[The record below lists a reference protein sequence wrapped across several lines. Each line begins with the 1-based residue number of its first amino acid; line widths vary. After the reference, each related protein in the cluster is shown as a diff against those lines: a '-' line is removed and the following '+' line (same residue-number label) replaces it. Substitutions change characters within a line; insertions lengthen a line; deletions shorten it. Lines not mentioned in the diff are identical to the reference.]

1 MARRNAGARQRRD
14 SGPRAPYPFVYS
26 RDAWDVGRFNPL
38 GGSLSAHMPSHWAMR
53 FAVAVIV
60 AVLGGS
66 LILMIALAAQA
77 LFH

>member
-14 SGPRAPYPFVYS
+14 SGPRAVPVRLFARRMGRAAVQS
-26 RDAWDVGRFNPL
+26 VG
-38 GGSLSAHMPSHWAMR
+38 GALSAHMPSHWAMR
-53 FAVAVIV
+53 FAA
-60 AVLGGS
+60 LGGS

>member
-14 SGPRAPYPFVYS
+14 SGPRAPYLFVYS

-53 FAVAVIV
+53 FAA
-60 AVLGGS
+60 LGGS